1 MRGVV
6 NCFMINNEN
15 NFKNDRNFCD
25 GVGEISEG
33 DGCKV
38 DEELIKEKFDEF
50 GNLLRDHDGRLKSLE
65 ISWALQSESL
75 ANVKQG
81 QEDIKKTMDKIEGQM
96 LTNHNAM
103 LTGLNSLIINK
114 NDNIVKMELS
124 RNEKEGKVETAKI
137 ENKSKIY
144 IQLFVFLGSLATV
157 ISGMY
162 IAMK

>member
-1 MRGVV
+1 
-6 NCFMINNEN
+6 MINNEN
-15 NFKNDRNFCD
+15 NYKNDRNFCD

-38 DEELIKEKFDEF
+38 DENLIKEKFDDVE
-50 GNLLRDHDGRLKSLE
+50 NLLRDHDGRLRSLE
-65 ISWALQSESL
+65 ISWTQQAESL

-81 QEDIKKTMDKIEGQM
+81 QEDLKKSMEKIEGQR

-103 LTGLNSLIINK
+103 LSGLNSLIINK
-114 NDNIVKMELS
+114 NDNLTKLELS
-124 RNEKEGKVETAKI
+124 KNEKESKVETAKI

-144 IQLFVFLGSLATV
+144 IQLFIFLGSLVTV
-157 ISGMY
+157 ASGMY